1 MPVFERIKEFLDT
14 NGVHY
19 DLREHPAVYT
29 SQEAAAARGC
39 ELRQGAKSLVLHV
52 TRQRHPEEH
61 GDEGSRTPMQ
71 EIPNPDTM
79 EGRRYYILAVISAV
93 RQADFEKL
101 KQHLGAKKVR
111 LCTPDEALK
120 VTGCTVGSVP
130 PFGNLLDL
138 PTYVDPSLGENE
150 TIAFNPGSHTHSIL
164 MKYDDYARIVQPDVV
179 AFAKSV

>member
-29 SQEAAAARGC
+29 SPEAAAARGC
-39 ELRQGAKSLVLHV
+39 ELRQGAKALVLHV
-52 TRQRHPEEH
+52 DKER
-61 GDEGSRTPMQ
+61 
-71 EIPNPDTM
+71 
-79 EGRRYYILAVISAV
+79 YILAVISAV

-120 VTGCTVGSVP
+120 VTGCTVGSVS
-130 PFGNLLDL
+130 PFGNLLNL
-138 PTYVDPSLGENE
+138 PTYVDPSLSENE
-150 TIAFNPGSHTHSIL
+150 IIAFNPGSHTYSIL
-164 MKYDDYARIVQPDVV
+164 MRYDDYARIVQPEVV
-179 AFAKSV
+179 AFAVG